1 MGDRFYNA
9 QQKHKP
15 KRRLKKDVIA
25 ELTELLKIVK
35 RRGFSKPRQKG
46 SHIRYAHADG
56 RKTTIPD
63 HGGKDVPK
71 GLLVKIIKQDLN
83 ISVDDF
89 IRFQ

>member
-1 MGDRFYNA
+1 MSVLPNITF
-9 QQKHKP
+9 
-15 KRRLKKDVIA
+15 
-25 ELTELLKIVK
+25 TELRKIVQK
-35 RRGFSKPRQKG
+35 MVFRKTRQKG

-89 IRFQ
+89 LRFL